1 MSKNWNDKSSDAWN
15 AAWDTKNIGSS
26 IGSLGTGMLGIF
38 NAGKS
43 NAEVESI
50 EDEKA
55 LARSVGETQFSSGS
69 YDNLLEQFDIRNTAR
84 TNYTGRELRG
94 LNGWQMAGNTF
105 NGVLSGASAGASVGG
120 PWGAVAGG
128 IAGLGA
134 GLGGIFTG
142 NAKARNNAEE
152 LNYLGRRNN
161 TQLYANYENAVS
173 NTHDMKFNKSIL
185 NMSNSA
191 YGGPLFNH
199 SENFDNGITFINV
212 GGTHEENPLGGVPVG
227 VDQNGTPNLVEE
239 GEVIWND
246 YVFSNRLKPTK
257 KQLEEAGYKNK
268 YEGLPFSKVAEKIQQ
283 GAAERVNDQIA
294 IDSMNDALSQLAQMQ
309 EMIRTKKENKMN
321 VFDSGGPTNMSKR
334 EIRKSARQL
343 HRLLQGTPVEI
354 GANIYRE
361 KSVVTPLYKEYLD
374 SILNNTQIDD
384 IQIEDP
390 QIIDFE
396 DSFVPLPNYE
406 QREEA
411 RALAEEEAYYNL
423 QHAIAT
429 SNLRREMDYNNVNEL
444 TTEDITKP
452 LISNTDSFE
461 LNTPE
466 LNTPKPKN
474 TRSNTSL
481 LRYASPLINFGTF
494 LSNLKQ
500 PDYSSA
506 DRIDKAA
513 QQIPGGSF
521 TPLGDY
527 INLEPLDRNYY
538 LNPLLA
544 TSRSNARNIQNQ
556 GLNAGQTIA
565 GLLTNNYNTQRNI
578 GTTLMQM
585 DQENMNRRL
594 QEATFNRGTNQ
605 ANSQMGLQALAMD
618 QQRANNILNA
628 TAQSSAMRNSLDA
641 MRSQALSSSL
651 TGIADDL
658 GSIGREAMDRQTIK
672 GLIDSGVL
680 KEYLGANGGLL
691 TRRKRRIK

>member
-257 KQLEEAGYKNK
+257 KQLEEAGHKNK
-268 YEGLPFSKVAEKIQQ
+268 YEGLSFAEVAEKIQQ
-283 GAAERVNDQIA
+283 GSAERVNDQIA

-309 EMIRTKKENKMN
+309 EMIRSKKNKN
-321 VFDSGGPTNMSKR
+321 SSNKFSEGGDFYERMRRAADNNRIATY
-334 EIRKSARQL
+334 
-343 HRLLQGTPVEI
+343 LLTDE
-354 GANIYRE
+354 A
-361 KSVVTPLYKEYLD
+361 
-374 SILNNTQIDD
+374 
-384 IQIEDP
+384 ED
-390 QIIDFE
+390 
-396 DSFVPLPNYE
+396 
-406 QREEA
+406 EA

-429 SNLRREMDYNNVNEL
+429 SDLRREMDYNNVGKL
-444 TTEDITKP
+444 TTEDIISP
-452 LISNTDSFE
+452 LISNDDSSESNNLE
-461 LNTPE
+461 LNI
-466 LNTPKPKN
+466 PKPKD

-500 PDYSSA
+500 PDYSNA

-538 LNPLLA
+538 LNPLLS

-556 GLNAGQTIA
+556 GLNAGQTMA
-565 GLLTNNYNTQRNI
+565 GLLANNYNTQRNI

-618 QQRANNILNA
+618 QQRANSILNA

-641 MRSQALSSSL
+641 IRSQALSSSL

-658 GSIGREAMDRQTIK
+658 GSIGKENMDRQTIK

-680 KEYLGANGGLL
+680 KEYLRADGGLL